1 MPCAKLWA
9 NALSAGLGAILV
21 AAPASAQ
28 TPLRLSLH
36 YDGRLLVKVLDV
48 SIEQAVEA
56 GGFSAS
62 ARIRTSG
69 LLALFRKLDLKAESR
84 GRIDNAVVSPG
95 VFFSL
100 NTDGKKNRAVTAT
113 WSTDDVA
120 TQSQPHYPD
129 MGDPPASREQKLE
142 AADPLTVLTR
152 MTLLPPGQS
161 PCQGVGRFYDGKQRY
176 DIDYTHR
183 AVTSPDGRER
193 ALGLTETLSC
203 TLVYREVAGFRRKP
217 VDQRSQGLR
226 HDVSLGL
233 GRLGPSGP
241 WLISFLRAETMFG
254 PASIDLVKASATI
267 PPPRCAGEAACAA
280 QRESPPHLVGNKN

>member
-36 YDGRLLVKVLDV
+36 YDGRLLVKVLEV

-161 PCQGVGRFYDGKQRY
+161 PCQGVGRIYDGKQRY
-176 DIDYTHR
+176 DVDYTHR

-193 ALGLTETLSC
+193 ALGLTETLRC
-203 TLVYREVAGFRRKP
+203 TLQAQAGRPAPSRPAAGRQPGAGTPRP
-217 VDQRSQGLR
+217 VRTL
-226 HDVSLGL
+226 
-233 GRLGPSGP
+233 
-241 WLISFLRAETMFG
+241 A
-254 PASIDLVKASATI
+254 
-267 PPPRCAGEAACAA
+267 
-280 QRESPPHLVGNKN
+280 HLVPARGDDVRPGQHRPRQGERDDPAAALCGRSRLCRPK